1 MYFILV
7 LLGRF
12 RVPIAFAH
20 SQFGFCLYY
29 HAFCTSC
36 VRLLY
41 EIYYLKKNIKIQLQ
55 AKTSLQKISSY
66 YNYQHFNYFKRLII
80 LTLFEANSSTN
91 FYYNVISPPPFEGLH
106 P

>member
-1 MYFILV
+1 MCLLLSLIASLGSVCTTLLFALLV
-7 LLGRF
+7 L
-12 RVPIAFAH
+12 
-20 SQFGFCLYY
+20 GFYMKYTAL
-29 HAFCTSC
+29 
-36 VRLLY
+36 
-41 EIYYLKKNIKIQLQ
+41 KNIKIQLQ

-91 FYYNVISPPPFEGLH
+91 FYYNVIFPPPFEGLH